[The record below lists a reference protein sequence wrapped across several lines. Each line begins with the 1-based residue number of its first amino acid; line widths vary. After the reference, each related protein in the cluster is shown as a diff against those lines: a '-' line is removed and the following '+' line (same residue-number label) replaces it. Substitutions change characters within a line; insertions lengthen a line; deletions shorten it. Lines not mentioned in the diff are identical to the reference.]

1 VLTSYA
7 GVLLRTTRR
16 RFLSQQKHKEMT
28 NYLPI
33 IYTMIGHHALLTEK
47 TAWQWINWSQ
57 VIRSVK
63 SLQSRIVK
71 AVKAVKW
78 RKRKALQRI
87 LSTSYAAKL
96 LAIRRVTENSGKR
109 TAGID
114 GQLWNT
120 PKAKFCAIRGLLPK
134 GYQPKPTRRITIP
147 KSNGKRRP
155 LGIPTMRDRAIQ
167 ALHLLCLDPVSET
180 LADVNSYGFR
190 PFRSCADAIARCFSM
205 LSKSNAPVWILEGDI
220 KGCFDNISHDWLL
233 KNIPMNKTIL
243 NKWLKAGFV
252 EKQVLFSTKQG
263 TPQGSVISPTL
274 ANMVLDGLELAIDQA
289 CGVKHWGKS
298 KPKRRINPNHIHFI
312 RYADDFVVT
321 CRDKNLLEQRIKPT
335 IQQFLAAR
343 GLELSEEKTYLTHID
358 KGFDFLGQNIRKYNG
373 KLLIKPSKKN
383 VEIFLAKIKVAIK
396 ERTAASPIELTQKL
410 APMIR
415 GWAMY
420 HRHVVAKQTF
430 NYVDHEIWK
439 MLWKWARRRHAH
451 QKSTLWVKK
460 RYFMRYKGR
469 DWTFFAK
476 DKDGKLETIFEA
488 SRVLIQRHPKIKGL
502 VNPYDKRDEIYF
514 EQCKQQNMLNKL
526 EGKRMLRYLY
536 NRQKGNCP
544 ICLLRI
550 NAQTGWNAHHLTP
563 KHLGGKWTGENLVL
577 LHPVCHIQVHQ
588 NPSVAAALTISVK
601 YA

>member
-1 VLTSYA
+1 
-7 GVLLRTTRR
+7 
-16 RFLSQQKHKEMT
+16 MT
-28 NYLPI
+28 NCLPI
-33 IYTMIGHHALLTEK
+33 IYTIYGHHALLTEK
-47 TAWQWINWSQ
+47 TAWQWINWNR
-57 VIRSVK
+57 VIRTVK

-71 AVKAVKW
+71 AVKAGKW
-78 RKRKALQRI
+78 RKMKALQRI
-87 LSTSYAAKL
+87 LSKSYAAKL
-96 LAIRRVTENSGKR
+96 LSIRRITENRGKK

-114 GQLWNT
+114 GELWDT
-120 PKAKFCAIRGLLPK
+120 PQAKFCAIGELTLK
-134 GYQPKPTRRITIP
+134 GYQPKPVRRTTIP

-155 LGIPTMRDRAIQ
+155 LGIPTMKDRAME
-167 ALHLLCLDPVSET
+167 ALHLLCLDPISET
-180 LADVNSYGFR
+180 LADTNSYGFR

-205 LSKSNAPVWILEGDI
+205 LAKPTAPMWILEGDI
-220 KGCFDNISHDWLL
+220 KGCFDNISHEWLL
-233 KNIPMNKTIL
+233 ENIPMNKAIL
-243 NKWLKAGFV
+243 KKWLKAGFV
-252 EKQVLFSTKQG
+252 EKQVLFPTNQG

-274 ANMVLDGLELAIDQA
+274 ANMVLDGLEMAIDQA
-289 CGVKHWGKS
+289 SGVKHWGKRI
-298 KPKRRINPNHIHFI
+298 PKRRINPNHIHLI

-321 CRDKNLLEQRIKPT
+321 CRDKNLLEQRIKPA

-343 GLELSEEKTYLTHID
+343 GLELSIEKTHLTHID
-358 KGFDFLGQNIRKYNG
+358 KGFDFLGQNVRKYKG

-383 VEIFLAKIKVAIK
+383 VTAFLAKVKVAIK
-396 ERTAASPIELTQKL
+396 ERTAARAIDLTEKL

-420 HRHVVAKQTF
+420 HRHIVAKQTF
-430 NYVDHEIWK
+430 SYVDHEIWK

-451 QKSTLWVKK
+451 RKSTRWVKQ

-476 DKDGKLETIFEA
+476 DKDGSIATIFEA
-488 SRVLIQRHPKIKGL
+488 SNVKIQRHPKIKGL
-502 VNPYDKRDEIYF
+502 ANPYDKGDETYF
-514 EQCKQQNMLNKL
+514 EQRKEQNMLNKL

-536 NRQKGNCP
+536 DRQKGICP
-544 ICLLRI
+544 ICQLKI
-550 NAQTGWNAHHLTP
+550 STTTGWNAHHLTP